1 MGLLLGRDF
10 VKKITFLLK
19 FHRQDGI
26 RWMFISLFI
35 YLQEVYEM
43 DNWTFGMTML
53 IVGMGG
59 TLLTLWILS
68 LIMGLLKKA
77 FPYKKEAEGK

>member
-1 MGLLLGRDF
+1 MKL
-10 VKKITFLLK
+10 
-19 FHRQDGI
+19 
-26 RWMFISLFI
+26 
-35 YLQEVYEM
+35 

-68 LIMGLLKKA
+68 LIMCLLKKA

>member
-1 MGLLLGRDF
+1 MKL
-10 VKKITFLLK
+10 
-19 FHRQDGI
+19 
-26 RWMFISLFI
+26 
-35 YLQEVYEM
+35 

-68 LIMGLLKKA
+68 LIMSLLKKI
-77 FPYKKEAEGK
+77 FPYKKEEEGK

>member
-1 MGLLLGRDF
+1 
-10 VKKITFLLK
+10 
-19 FHRQDGI
+19 
-26 RWMFISLFI
+26 
-35 YLQEVYEM
+35 M
-43 DNWTFGMTML
+43 DNWTFGITMI

-68 LIMGLLKKA
+68 LIMSILKSV

>member
-1 MGLLLGRDF
+1 MKL
-10 VKKITFLLK
+10 
-19 FHRQDGI
+19 
-26 RWMFISLFI
+26 
-35 YLQEVYEM
+35 

-68 LIMGLLKKA
+68 LLMSLLKQI
-77 FPYKKEAEGK
+77 FPFGKGEEGK